1 MFGIPSSMPAR
12 KAKPGEKPQFER
24 FLEAVKAAEANR
36 TDEGLA
42 AIVRHVARPPGG
54 PKAKPAAK

>member
-1 MFGIPSSMPAR
+1 MPAR
-12 KAKPGEKPQFER
+12 KPKPGEKPQFER